1 MQDLEHNK
9 QVIRDTW
16 ERVFPSGDV
25 DGLDAL
31 VADDVVQR
39 GQRPDEASGLDGLK
53 ATMRWLATVF
63 SDQRWEIH
71 DLVAEGPIVVCRLT
85 HHGRH
90 TGDLMGIP
98 PDGRLPV
105 RPLRPV
111 RPGQGRRA
119 VERPRRHDAD
129 APAGRHPRTGS
140 GRLSARFRARPAGRD
155 VARRPQTDDAST
167 RYP

>member
-90 TGDLMGIP
+90 TGDLMGMPPTGRTVAYQYVHFFRFDQGKVVEQWSVRDDMTLMRQLGVIP
-98 PDGRLPV
+98 EPA
-105 RPLRPV
+105 
-111 RPGQGRRA
+111 RA
-119 VERPRRHDAD
+119 V
-129 APAGRHPRTGS
+129 
-140 GRLSARFRARPAGRD
+140 
-155 VARRPQTDDAST
+155 
-167 RYP
+167 